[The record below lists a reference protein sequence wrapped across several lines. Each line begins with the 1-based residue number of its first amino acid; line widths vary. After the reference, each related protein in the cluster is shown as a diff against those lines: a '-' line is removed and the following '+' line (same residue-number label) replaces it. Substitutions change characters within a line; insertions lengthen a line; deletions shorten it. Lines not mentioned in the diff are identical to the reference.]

1 MSPAVRNR
9 ARFCFVVVA
18 TLLVIFAGRLFQI
31 QGVDANA
38 YAERALKETVQPT
51 VLHADRG
58 RILDRDG
65 EPLATSLDAQSIIAN
80 PRFTAKPATEIAS
93 ILAAELG
100 VDYFD
105 TVTKLR
111 REGTQ
116 FVYVA
121 RKVPAYQ
128 ASSAMAKLADAGLL
142 NGVTTER
149 DAVRTYPGGTLGA
162 TLIGLVSGETGEGTS
177 GLEKAF
183 DDDLTGSDGK
193 ATYETSPK
201 GVRIP
206 LARQTMKEA
215 VPGADVVTT
224 IDRDLQWYA
233 DKRLAAAVRASDSDW
248 GVAIT
253 VDLETMQVLQLS
265 QLPTFDAE
273 DRSTVTPA
281 SMNNRAVQNVYE
293 PGSVQKVVTMA
304 ALADAGLVTP
314 QTKVRVPSELR
325 LDGFT
330 ISDWWDHGRLRLTA
344 AGVVAK
350 SSNLGTIALAQQ
362 MDDATMHDYL
372 TKFGFGRP
380 TGVGLSSESRG
391 ILTPAERW
399 SRAQHA
405 TISFGQGISVT
416 AMQQTA
422 AVAAIANGGR
432 YTSPTLVTEVRR
444 ADGTTVPRKAPEARE
459 VVSPEAASMVTTMM
473 EAVTSPRGS
482 APNVSIPGYR
492 VAGKTG
498 TAWRVNPD
506 TGRYVRGEN
515 TVSFIG
521 FAPAE
526 KPRFLTYVV
535 LDNPQGGGSGSG
547 TAGPVFRDIM
557 QQSLQRYGIAP
568 SGSRAPRTPVKW

>member
-1 MSPAVRNR
+1 MSAHRNR

-18 TLLVIFAGRLFQI
+18 TLLLVFAGRLIQI
-31 QGVDANA
+31 QGVDPNA
-38 YAERALKETVQPT
+38 YAAKARAASTEMA

-58 RILDRDG
+58 QILDRDG
-65 EPLATSLDAQSIIAN
+65 EPLATSMDARAIIAN
-80 PRFTAKPATEIAS
+80 PVQTADDAPAIARV
-93 ILAAELG
+93 LAADLD

-105 TVTKLR
+105 AVEKLR
-111 REGTQ
+111 REDTQ

-121 RKVPAYQ
+121 RQVPSYQ
-128 ASSAMAKLADAGLL
+128 ADRVLAKLSDAGIST
-142 NGVTTER
+142 GVSTER
-149 DAVRTYPGGTLGA
+149 DVVRTYPGGTLGA
-162 TLIGLVSGETGEGTS
+162 TLIGLVSGETGKGTS
-177 GLEKAF
+177 GLEGAF
-183 DDDLTGSDGK
+183 DDELTGVDGEASYG
-193 ATYETSPK
+193 ATSK

-206 LARQTMKEA
+206 LARQTTKEP

-233 DKRLAAAVRASDSDW
+233 DKRLAAAVRKSRSDW
-248 GVAIT
+248 GIAVT
-253 VDLETMQVLQLS
+253 VDLQTMQVLQLS

-273 DRSTVTPA
+273 DRSTVTA
-281 SMNNRAVQNVYE
+281 AAMNNRAVQNVYE

-304 ALADAGLVTP
+304 ALADAGLATP
-314 QTKVRVPSELR
+314 STRVKVPKELT

-344 AGVVAK
+344 AGVIAK

-362 MDDATMHDYL
+362 MDDDTFHDYL
-372 TKFGFGRP
+372 SKFGFGQQ

-391 ILTPAERW
+391 ILSPADRW
-399 SRAQHA
+399 SAAQKA

-416 AMQQTA
+416 AMQEVA

-432 YTSPTLVTEVRR
+432 YEAPRLVTEVRE
-444 ADGTTVPRKAPEARE
+444 ADGTTKQIEPAASRE
-459 VVSPEAASMVTTMM
+459 VVSREAASMVTTTM
-473 EAVTSPRGS
+473 EAVTSGEGS
-482 APNVSIPGYR
+482 AAAVEIPGYR
-492 VAGKTG
+492 IAGKTG

-521 FAPAE
+521 FAPAD

-535 LDNPQGGGSGSG
+535 LDNPRGGGSGSG

-568 SGSRAPRTPVKW
+568 SGSRAPRTPLEW